1 MVTLL
6 QSLPGLILNPNM
18 SLGRITGF
26 GFGPALSAIRLL
38 PAASCCG
45 SALDVARY
53 AFEPPRSNLL
63 AGSRHLAKSSN
74 DIFGLM
80 QGTSRALYDRNKG
93 SVTGASATFLSFLLT

>member
-1 MVTLL
+1 MN
-6 QSLPGLILNPNM
+6 SLKFNPNM

-26 GFGPALSAIRLL
+26 GFVLALSAICLL

-63 AGSRHLAKSSN
+63 AGSRHIAKSSN
-74 DIFGLM
+74 DIFGFKNVYQSLW
-80 QGTSRALYDRNKG
+80 QDAWRVAVRFGSRNDP
-93 SVTGASATFLSFLLT
+93 